1 MIMEIYEPTEY
12 EIEESQRQ
20 AEEYEKYKNEKRC
33 ETESYDH
40 WKNKIPHLIFKYR
53 SVDF

>member
-20 AEEYEKYKNEKRC
+20 VEEYEQYKNVKAVR
-33 ETESYDH
+33 DRV
-40 WKNKIPHLIFKYR
+40 L
-53 SVDF
+53 